1 MATSSIQP
9 ELSNTTVEGY
19 FYKRTTG
26 EADEKNKK
34 YKGASKKAYA
44 VNEFKEKYYESD
56 VIDLN
61 INNDDLNIFAN
72 STAKES
78 SGNKKESYA
87 DGREQAI
94 YSTDKRGI
102 SADGEFTDD
111 KSKSKKVKL

>member
-56 VIDLN
+56 SVDFLTFTAIPLKLYAALWTEFKVFIRLITTVTASFICIRIPWN
-61 INNDDLNIFAN
+61 INL
-72 STAKES
+72 
-78 SGNKKESYA
+78 
-87 DGREQAI
+87 R
-94 YSTDKRGI
+94 
-102 SADGEFTDD
+102 
-111 KSKSKKVKL
+111 